1 MPPGCTIGLSSN
13 PETSSNRLRN
23 RRKANHSITLPLR
36 AIEHG
41 VIVVEERQA
50 ENRLIGLFGC
60 RTLRDLE
67 DGLTGGWVVGLPIG
81 GRCAGEFDGFAIGAG
96 EDEVNAGPFG
106 QIEH

>member
-36 AIEHG
+36 AIEHC
-41 VIVVEERQA
+41 IIIIKQRQA
-50 ENRLIGLFGC
+50 ENRLIGLPGC
-60 RTLRDLE
+60 RALRNLE
-67 DGLTGGWVVGLPIG
+67 DGLTGGGVVGLPIG
-81 GRCAGEFDGFAIGAG
+81 GRRAGELDGFAVGAG
-96 EDEVNAGPFG
+96 EDEVDAGPFG